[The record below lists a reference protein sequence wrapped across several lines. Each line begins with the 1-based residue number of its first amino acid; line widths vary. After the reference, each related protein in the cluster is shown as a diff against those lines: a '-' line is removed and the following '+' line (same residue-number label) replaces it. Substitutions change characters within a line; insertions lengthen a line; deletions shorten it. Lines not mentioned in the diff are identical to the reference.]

1 MTVSKAKSLLI
12 ILLAALMVYQT
23 GLLWFVNITNRHFF
37 LNYLPFLHQAV
48 IPERLDRLVR
58 PRRII
63 TVHGDR
69 TFSAKYGRESM
80 SYAKR
85 YGDVVISH
93 LLQSGSFI
101 GTQALDYEALFAYP
115 AYIYEY
121 AFYMEPEW
129 FTKGFGQR
137 SSTLM
142 AANTGPFKRIVIR
155 PPIYENMDAEVFF
168 ICIDGYAHKFMI
180 NPPGGD
186 GPDTFA
192 HEISPSN
199 DNPSYAFIE
208 PGEEFIRSGDFN
220 FYGMSVINP
229 YADVHRGL
237 SMDFVMEQVAVF
249 FNNPANI
256 QRNAGDEVWVYIQGN
271 TVVRYYANQVLEY
284 ISYRSVDRSAPST
297 FLNDFSSAVQ
307 FAESDHLIIN
317 DFYLA
322 DFREEEGQW
331 IFYFNYVI
339 GDNPLIMPDDRPGG
353 ADLPAPIVVNVYHGT
368 VVRYRKIALN
378 FHIDKDRRLRSH
390 ANFETLPFSD
400 YNLSNV
406 QLGFRMSDSDQ
417 DNLFWF
423 LNGRRIILSAENR

>member
-12 ILLAALMVYQT
+12 ILLAALLVYQT

-63 TVHGDR
+63 TIYGDG
-69 TFSAKYGRESM
+69 TFSAKYSRESM
-80 SYAKR
+80 SYAKH

-93 LLQSGSFI
+93 LLQSGSFA
-101 GTQALDYEALFAYP
+101 GTQTVDYGDLLAYP

-137 SSTLM
+137 NSVLMSTNVGLF
-142 AANTGPFKRIVIR
+142 NRIIIR
-155 PPIYENMDAEVFF
+155 PPIYEGTDAEVFF
-168 ICIDGYAHKFMI
+168 ICMNGYAHQFMI

-186 GPDTFA
+186 GPDTFD
-192 HEISPSN
+192 HEIIPSN
-199 DNPSYAFIE
+199 ANPSYAFIE
-208 PGEEFIRSGDFN
+208 PGGEFIRSGDFN
-220 FYGMSVINP
+220 FYGMRVINP

-249 FNNPANI
+249 FNNPTNI

-284 ISYRSVDRSAPST
+284 INYRTVDRSAPST

-307 FAESDHLIIN
+307 FVEADHLIAN

-322 DFREEEGQW
+322 DFREEDGQW
-331 IFYFNYVI
+331 IFYFDYVI
-339 GDNPLIMPDDRPGG
+339 GDNPIIMPDDWPRD

-378 FHIDKDRRLRSH
+378 FHVNEDRRLRSY
-390 ANFETLPFSD
+390 ANFEILPFSD
-400 YNLSNV
+400 FNLSDL

-423 LNGRRIILSAENR
+423 LNGRRILLSAENM